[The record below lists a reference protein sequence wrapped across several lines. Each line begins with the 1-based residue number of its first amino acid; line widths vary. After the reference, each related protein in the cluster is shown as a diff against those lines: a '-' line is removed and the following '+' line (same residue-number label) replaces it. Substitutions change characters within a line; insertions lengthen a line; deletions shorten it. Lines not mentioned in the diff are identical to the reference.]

1 MGKLSGDGTHRTQT
15 RYGDTRRLQL
25 VLAGTVCLFVCSLL
39 MNVLVYVHLTAAIT
53 DLSRRLGDVEERQDS
68 HRSSVDPDWLAVNA
82 PDVETAEGQGNAQ
95 DTSDNQSRQSGP
107 VRKRNA
113 RSICHPN
120 EYECHNGD
128 CIYSR
133 WQCDGDEDCNDGSD
147 EYPLNEKCIPPY
159 STYRCKNGR
168 TISPKW
174 QCDGNN
180 DCQDGSDEYP
190 LNEDCNPVY
199 TCKNGRHIFS
209 KWQCD
214 GDDDCTDG
222 SDEYPLNE
230 ECHLCKN
237 GRQIPSKWQCDGD
250 NDCQDGSDEY
260 PLNEECHPV
269 YTCKNGRHIPLRWQ
283 CDGNDDCQDGSDE
296 YPLNEECHLC
306 KNGRQIPSKW
316 QCDGSKDC
324 TDGSDEYPLNEEC
337 NPCDFHQCQNNATCN
352 ATVDGYT
359 CICVKGWRGE
369 YCEHKIDPCESH
381 QCQNSAT
388 CRANKDG
395 YKCSCTEGWRGK
407 YCQRKRVRQEQRGMR
422 QERNYGL
429 GTLLSVHIQAR
440 TDTTESAG
448 AIPVTGNFTQWE
460 DITETRFGLQNGQ
473 LEIKESGKYFI
484 YGQVFFDKDEK
495 DEKARYS
502 IKKGGEVKLTCE
514 APLIGF
520 PPHLTCYT
528 AGVLDLQRG
537 DILVLYVYGKDSWII
552 TAEDATFWGAIKL
565 SIGLPKEDRP
575 RKRGP
580 KKGKS

>member
-1 MGKLSGDGTHRTQT
+1 MDKHSGDGTYRIQT
-15 RYGDTRRLQL
+15 RHGDTRRLQL
-25 VLAGTVCLFVCSLL
+25 ALAGTVCLFVCSLL
-39 MNVLVYVHLTAAIT
+39 MNVLVYVRLTAAIT
-53 DLSRRLGDVEERQDS
+53 DLSRRLEEVEGRQDS
-68 HRSSVDPDWLAVNA
+68 HRSSVYPDRLASNA
-82 PDVETAEGQGNAQ
+82 PDVVTAKGQGSMQGTA
-95 DTSDNQSRQSGP
+95 DNQSLTHFALRSRQSGP
-107 VRKRNA
+107 MRKRSA
-113 RSICHPN
+113 RTICHSN
-120 EYECHNGD
+120 EYECQNGD

-133 WQCDGDEDCNDGSD
+133 WQCDGDNDCTDDSD
-147 EYPLNEKCIPPY
+147 EYPLNEKCIPLY
-159 STYRCKNGR
+159 STYRCRNGKA
-168 TISPKW
+168 IPSKF
-174 QCDGNN
+174 QCDGGN
-180 DCQDGSDEYP
+180 DCRDGSDEYP
-190 LNEDCNPVY
+190 LNEECHPAY
-199 TCKNGRHIFS
+199 WCKNGRQIPS
-209 KWQCD
+209 NWQCD
-214 GDDDCTDG
+214 GDDDCHDS

-237 GRQIPSKWQCDGD
+237 GREIPSKWQCDGD
-250 NDCQDGSDEY
+250 NDC
-260 PLNEECHPV
+260 H
-269 YTCKNGRHIPLRWQ
+269 
-283 CDGNDDCQDGSDE
+283 
-296 YPLNEECHLC
+296 
-306 KNGRQIPSKW
+306 
-316 QCDGSKDC
+316 
-324 TDGSDEYPLNEEC
+324 DGSDEYPLNEEC
-337 NPCDFHQCQNNATCN
+337 NPCETHQCQNNATCK
-352 ATVDGYT
+352 ATEDGYT
-359 CICVKGWRGE
+359 CICTEGWCGEYCQHKIDPCETHQCQNNATCHTTEDGYICNCTDDWRGE
-369 YCEHKIDPCESH
+369 YCQHKIDPCESH

-395 YKCSCTEGWRGK
+395 YKCSCTKGWRGK